1 MNQADLK
8 KEIDPA
14 VDAFMGLGFPR
25 YESLVLAILTA
36 IGTATV
42 KEIHSYTDVPLPKV
56 YQTLDSLTRKSLIK
70 QHTKTRPVQYTAYS
84 PKIIMRRIQEENRT
98 SEQKLNDEL
107 VRISDLS
114 EPSFTG
120 EIAPFSGKD
129 AFLRVCRGV
138 ILNAE
143 KQLSV
148 SMSTETLNLFSEELA
163 IAKEKG
169 VVLKSQIFEKFDQL
183 NKSLKPDNYKKLG
196 FEHHII
202 EIGIKTA
209 PSLKFLN
216 ILKKLLGI
224 IDYLGIIISD
234 NNESVIIL
242 PLFPHETYFGIW
254 VSSKAIVQKQ
264 QEGYDELAKIAS
276 KV

>member
-1 MNQADLK
+1 MNHSNLK
-8 KEIDPA
+8 KEIDPT
-14 VDAFMGLGFPR
+14 VNAFMEIGFPR

-42 KEIHSYTDVPLPKV
+42 KDIHSYTDVPLPKV
-56 YQTLDSLTRKSLIK
+56 YQTLDSLTRKNLIK

-84 PKIIMRRIQEENRT
+84 PNIIMRRIQEENRT
-98 SEQKLNDEL
+98 AENKLNDEL
-107 VRISDLS
+107 VRISELS

-120 EIAPFSGKD
+120 EISPFSGKD
-129 AFLRVCRGV
+129 AFLRIGRGV
-138 ILNAE
+138 ILNTK
-143 KQLSV
+143 KQLSA
-148 SMSTETLNLFSEELA
+148 SMSAETLKLFAEELT

-169 VVLKSQIFEKFDQL
+169 VKLKSQIFDKFDQL
-183 NKSLKPDNYKKLG
+183 NKNLKPDNYKKLG

-202 EIGIKTA
+202 EIGSKVT

-234 NNESVIIL
+234 ENESVIIL

-254 VSSKAIVQKQ
+254 ISSETIVQKQ
-264 QEGYDELAKIAS
+264 LEAYDELTKIANE
-276 KV
+276 V